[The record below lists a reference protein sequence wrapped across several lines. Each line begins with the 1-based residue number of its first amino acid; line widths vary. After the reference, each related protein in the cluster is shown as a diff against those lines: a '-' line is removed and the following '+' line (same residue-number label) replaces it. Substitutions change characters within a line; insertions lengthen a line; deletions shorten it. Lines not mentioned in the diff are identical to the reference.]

1 MIFKKFIS
9 TWWAVFLCVGFYFI
23 PWDFQIYIRFSLLL
37 FQLWHCI
44 EHYVIVFVEYIRY
57 LVCLHL
63 CTPSAFTQMPLY
75 TFSRFGF
82 TRFCWHVFLRWKD
95 FLQLCLLWFRPIF
108 LWLSKW
114 DLFAKPPLPFL
125 VQESISYI
133 CFVTYKIS

>member
-44 EHYVIVFVEYIRY
+44 EQYVIVFVEYIRY

-63 CTPSAFTQMPLY
+63 CNSICVHTVHFLPVLFYSILLACFPSMKRFPPTMPPVVPAH
-75 TFSRFGF
+75 FPVIVKVRFVCKAPSPLLGSGEYII
-82 TRFCWHVFLRWKD
+82 HL
-95 FLQLCLLWFRPIF
+95 LCHI
-108 LWLSKW
+108 
-114 DLFAKPPLPFL
+114 
-125 VQESISYI
+125 
-133 CFVTYKIS
+133 